1 MKKITKNKQL
11 KLKIHNLRDNK
22 QHKQTLTEKLGLR
35 RKHNNSKKST
45 IFSKWG
51 LK

>member
-1 MKKITKNKQL
+1 MKIN
-11 KLKIHNLRDNK
+11 IHNLRDNK

-35 RKHNNSKKST
+35 RKHKSSKKST
-45 IFSKWG
+45 NFWKWG